1 MIMKTIINDG
11 HMVYNVVPVTE
22 EYNNGE
28 TKYLIGDRDDYFI
41 EDYFSN
47 DYLYSYLYWV
57 CIINV
62 ALLSITL
69 LEHNYILHNSKKK
82 KHSRFEVWVLYFL
95 HYTSNFNKFYSV
107 LLVFLFCFQ
116 RNNGKNI
123 YTWHYDCIPSDL
135 GDGIQPSTYYYS
147 IFNNKKP
154 TLTDLID
161 NYFEYHPNEYKEDCG
176 NEDIECCH
184 ISILCNEYI
193 NTHKNYAQYNES
205 MNFRAEKNY
214 RFATT
219 LMHISL
225 TRCSDVNIIK
235 LISNYVYDDRQQ
247 FYNFYIFYIFFILF
261 FAYYLIAIYIS
272 CNYRR
277 EYNILRGSV

>member
-1 MIMKTIINDG
+1 MIMKTVINDG

-69 LEHNYILHNSKKK
+69 LEDNYILHNTKKK

-95 HYTSNFNKFYSV
+95 HYTSNFNKIYSL
-107 LLVFLFCFQ
+107 LLVILCAFQ
-116 RNNGKNI
+116 RKIGQNI
-123 YTWHYDCIPSDL
+123 YAWHYDCIPSDL
-135 GDGIQPSTYYYS
+135 GDGIQSSTYYYS